1 MGLRGFSFSRARVLQ
16 VSAIVVLAIVGM
28 ALPYLAMVWFNAASE
43 IVVFRGS
50 LIPSANF
57 VGGLEPLDLPNYSP
71 GPRAS
76 RIVFALNVIT
86 AGPSLHQI
94 GAFVAIIT
102 AACLFQDEINKF
114 FWWPLHLS
122 GWLLSGGF
130 IPLFIG
136 AAMLSREGVDLSVL
150 PAWIP
155 LTAAGIVVLISTFRS
170 RQRIDRYRDRYK

>member
-16 VSAIVVLAIVGM
+16 ISAIVVLAIVGM
-28 ALPYLAMVWFNAASE
+28 VLPYLTMVWFNAASE

-76 RIVFALNVIT
+76 RIVFALNVIA

-94 GAFVAIIT
+94 GAVVAIIT

-122 GWLLSGGF
+122 GWLLGVGF

-136 AAMLSREGVDLSVL
+136 AALLSREEVDLSVL

-170 RQRIDRYRDRYK
+170 RERIDR